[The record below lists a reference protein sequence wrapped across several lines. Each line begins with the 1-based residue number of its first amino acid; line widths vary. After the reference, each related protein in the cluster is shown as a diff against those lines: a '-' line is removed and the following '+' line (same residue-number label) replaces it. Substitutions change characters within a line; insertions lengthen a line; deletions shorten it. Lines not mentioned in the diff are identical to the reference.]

1 MARPKVLKIRQGIDF
16 HMKIHLCH
24 AVQQPPVILYLSLYT
39 GLVTLDSNTAKQTP
53 QFRNQGS

>member
-24 AVQQPPVILYLSLYT
+24 AVQQPPVRLSKFLNLET
-39 GLVTLDSNTAKQTP
+39 KAPRQAA
-53 QFRNQGS
+53 